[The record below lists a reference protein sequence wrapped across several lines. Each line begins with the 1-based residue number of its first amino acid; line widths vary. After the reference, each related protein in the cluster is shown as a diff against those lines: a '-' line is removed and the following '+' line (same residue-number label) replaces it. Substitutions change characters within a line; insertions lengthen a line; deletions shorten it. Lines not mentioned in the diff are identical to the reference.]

1 MLLGGSLLVAVAVF
15 AVSWLVHLVVWRVKR
30 PAAYPIWLPVIFSI
44 VPLLCAVLLWRYA
57 PNMLPVDTV
66 FLGLMFAAPIYAV
79 LSSCYMGG
87 YAGII
92 EYSPSAEILKAI
104 SKRMPKGMPAD
115 ALEVE
120 TLSEEALTGKRVRHL
135 LDSGCAIESHQN
147 MRLTNKGIRFV
158 LLCLFYR
165 RLLCLRGEPKG

>member
-1 MLLGGSLLVAVAVF
+1 MLLGGALLFAVALF
-15 AVSWLVHLVVWRVKR
+15 AASWLVHLVVWRVKR

-44 VPLLCAVLLWRYA
+44 VPLLCAVLLWKCA
-57 PNMLPVDTV
+57 PATLPIETAL
-66 FLGLMFAAPIYAV
+66 LGLIFAAPIYAV

-104 SKRMPKGMPAD
+104 SKRMPKGMPAE

-135 LDSGCAIESHQN
+135 LDSGCASESNHN
-147 MRLTNKGIRFV
+147 ILLTNKGIRFV
-158 LLCLFYR
+158 SLCLFYR
-165 RLLCLRGEPKG
+165 RLLCLKGDPKG